1 MRRSIISACLL
12 VLPFQMASAGALD
25 LVTGNWGIAPETVP
39 EDLDAEEMERL
50 RGCKASPVIISANRK
65 NMRYKAIHTGEDDF
79 VANADILDINEKW
92 ISIRYDDEDRL
103 MENGEPQIWHM
114 FFVSQDKF
122 YWIVGPGITADKR
135 EGVVAGARVRCQSKI
150 S

>member
-1 MRRSIISACLL
+1 
-12 VLPFQMASAGALD
+12 
-25 LVTGNWGIAPETVP
+25 
-39 EDLDAEEMERL
+39 MERL